1 ALRASTGAEPLHALR
16 VAVRRLRSIVRAFR
30 DLWPS
35 PAGELALE
43 RLGECGRRLG
53 AVRDFDVL
61 LKALAADAERLP
73 GALQP
78 AARRALGWITSQR
91 DAANAELH
99 AWLRSAERL
108 RATREL
114 TEQLAAPDRTAEA
127 ANQPTAAA
135 IPPRIAAAAAQLRK
149 QCRRLPE
156 DLPLPPLHALR
167 IAVKRVR
174 YLAEEFGSLPDLDLA
189 RPLADLTA
197 LQQVLGDVC
206 DHDRGQER
214 LLGWIQPAVAAASD
228 DLATAGALGALAMLQ
243 TRASAKGRRKV
254 VRALRAID
262 RKKVW
267 RRLAAPEQPDANM
280 TA

>member
-1 ALRASTGAEPLHALR
+1 M
-16 VAVRRLRSIVRAFR
+16 
-30 DLWPS
+30 
-35 PAGELALE
+35 
-43 RLGECGRRLG
+43 
-53 AVRDFDVL
+53 
-61 LKALAADAERLP
+61 
-73 GALQP
+73 
-78 AARRALGWITSQR
+78 
-91 DAANAELH
+91 
-99 AWLRSAERL
+99 
-108 RATREL
+108 